1 MNDVRRAAVVI
12 GVVVAMFAVAAI
24 WLLRPGPTQGVR
36 RSTRD
41 AIDPFDTRGR
51 IDSAADRVIFNP
63 LGTRI
68 AVLGGRGLAV
78 AEAGR
83 ARYLF
88 DQSTNI
94 VDAAWLPGTTKLLV
108 AEGPAL
114 TGRLSIVGIDG
125 QPAGYVAIVP
135 SFGVGTGHG
144 MTVDDARRVAV
155 VTATQ
160 RESLGAEHLHLVAV
174 ELSSGATRSLT
185 PPDGADELA
194 PAFAGARAVV
204 FTGRAEGDSWVGAV
218 DVETGVERRLS
229 PPGERATSRGVIG
242 DRHAVY
248 TTSGGRLWA
257 VPVTGGTPEL
267 LATLDSAEVL
277 VGVDP
282 TGGRAVVA
290 REASSG
296 TELVAI
302 AIKKPS

>member
-1 MNDVRRAAVVI
+1 MNEVRRAAIVI
-12 GVVVAMFAVAAI
+12 GVVVAVFAAAAI
-24 WLLRPGPTQGVR
+24 WLLRPGPSEGVR
-36 RSTRD
+36 RSTRG
-41 AIDPFDTRGR
+41 AVDPFDARGR

-63 LGTRI
+63 LGTRV

-88 DQSTNI
+88 DQTTNI

-125 QPAGYVAIVP
+125 QPSGYVAIQP

-144 MTVDDARRVAV
+144 MTVDEGRHVAV

-160 RESLGAEHLHLVAV
+160 RESLGGEHLYLVAV
-174 ELSSGATRSLT
+174 ELSSGATHSLT
-185 PPDGADELA
+185 PADGPDELA
-194 PAFAGARAVV
+194 PAFAGMGAVV
-204 FTGRAEGDSWVGAV
+204 YTARTEGDSWVGAV
-218 DVETGVERRLS
+218 DVATGAERRLS

-248 TTSGGRLWA
+248 TTAGGKVWA
-257 VPVTGGTPEL
+257 VPVTGGTPDL
-267 LATLDSAEVL
+267 LVTLSSADVL

-290 REASSG
+290 REGADG
-296 TELVAI
+296 VELVAI
-302 AIKKPS
+302 TIKKPS